1 MQVFRWSATN
11 PKMFILLW
19 TVIWSQN
26 KLYIS
31 NEMGKKEHEKL
42 IWTSKSSRKKNPN
55 IFNKFVSNLTQ
66 RQINVSVVI
75 K

>member
-1 MQVFRWSATN
+1 MQLDEYAAI
-11 PKMFILLW
+11 PKMPFILLW

-31 NEMGKKEHEKL
+31 NEIGKKTRKVDLNIKEQKEK
-42 IWTSKSSRKKNPN
+42 TRN
-55 IFNKFVSNLTQ
+55 IFNKFVSKFTQ
-66 RQINVSVVI
+66 RQINVSVVT